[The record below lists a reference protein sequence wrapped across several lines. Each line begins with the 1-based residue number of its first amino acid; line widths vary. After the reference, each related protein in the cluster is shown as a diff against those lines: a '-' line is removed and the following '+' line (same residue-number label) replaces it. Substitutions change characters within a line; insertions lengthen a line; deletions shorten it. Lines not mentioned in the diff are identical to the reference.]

1 MRAAVTDRRLARV
14 GLIVPRYKH
23 TAVDRNRL
31 KRRLRELVR
40 LRVLPLWR
48 QHVGNVRAANVV
60 VRALP
65 AAYRMSM
72 AELTARIDRVA
83 AAVGQRVAAR
93 SGE

>member
-48 QHVGNVRAANVV
+48 QHVGNVRAADVV

>member
-48 QHVGNVRAANVV
+48 QHVGNVRAADVV

-93 SGE
+93 PGE